1 MAGRIAED
9 CPLCRYSEARSLF
22 HCTDRLYATT
32 AKSFLVVECV
42 KCKFLRLY
50 PRPSGDELAAYYP
63 AGYWFQ
69 PHDAASQAA
78 EIYRRLVL
86 QDHVR
91 FVDSSL
97 RRAKL
102 TGPVLDVG
110 PSGGLLA
117 RLLRDRGRK
126 VVGLDNS
133 REAASIAW
141 RVNGVPVVAGDL
153 LTAPFAEGSFA
164 AVTMFHVLEHVEE
177 PGLFLDAARHLLK
190 PGGRLIVQVPN
201 AASWQFLILGEA
213 WNGLDVPRH
222 LWNFRDTDLEWLLR
236 DRGFNVFRRKHFSL
250 RDNPAGLATS
260 IAPWLD
266 PMSRR
271 VRKVPESAV
280 MTMVKN
286 LAYLALTVACLPFA
300 ALEAACRA
308 GSTIMIEA
316 EPK

>member
-1 MAGRIAED
+1 MEEE
-9 CPLCRYSEARSLF
+9 CPLCHYGQARSLF
-22 HCTDRLYATT
+22 HCTDRLYGTT
-32 AKSFLVVECV
+32 NKSFLVVECV
-42 KCKFLRLY
+42 KCKFLRLF
-50 PRPSGDELAAYYP
+50 PRPTGEELAGYYP
-63 AGYWFQ
+63 TGYWFQ

-78 EIYRRLVL
+78 EVYRRLVL
-86 QDHVR
+86 ADHVQ
-91 FVDSSL
+91 FVETAL
-97 RRAKL
+97 RRSKL

-126 VVGLDNS
+126 VVGLDKS
-133 REAASIAW
+133 AEAAGIAW

-153 LTAPFAEGSFA
+153 LAAPFAEGSFA
-164 AVTMFHVLEHVEE
+164 AVTMFHVLEHVEQ
-177 PGLFLDAARHLLK
+177 PGEFLDAARRLLK
-190 PGGRLIVQVPN
+190 PGGRLVVQVPN

-236 DRGFNVFRRKHFSL
+236 DRGFTVRRRKHFSL

-260 IAPWLD
+260 IAPSLD

-271 VRKVPESAV
+271 VRKVPESTAV
-280 MTMVKN
+280 AVLKN
-286 LAYLALTVACLPFA
+286 LAYLALTLACLPFA

>member
-1 MAGRIAED
+1 MTEE
-9 CPLCRYSEARSLF
+9 CPLCRYGEARSLF
-22 HCTDRLYATT
+22 HCADRLYGTT
-32 AKSFLVVECV
+32 TKSFLVVECV
-42 KCKFLRLY
+42 KCKFLRLF
-50 PRPSGDELAAYYP
+50 PRPVGEELASYYP
-63 AGYWFQ
+63 SGYWFQ

-78 EIYRRLVL
+78 EIYRRVVL
-86 QDHVR
+86 TDHVQ
-91 FVDSSL
+91 FVDAAL
-97 RRAKL
+97 RRTKL

-133 REAASIAW
+133 AEAAGIAW

-153 LTAPFAEGSFA
+153 LAAPFAEGSFA
-164 AVTMFHVLEHVEE
+164 VVTMFHVLEHVEQ
-177 PGLFLDAARHLLK
+177 PGEFLDAARRLLK

-222 LWNFRDTDLEWLLR
+222 LWNFRDSDLEWLLR
-236 DRGFNVFRRKHFSL
+236 DRGFTVLRRKHFSL

-260 IAPWLD
+260 LAPWLD

-271 VRKVPESAV
+271 VRKVPESTPVAL
-280 MTMVKN
+280 MKN
-286 LAYLALTVACLPFA
+286 LAYLALTLICLPFA
-300 ALEAACRA
+300 ALEAVCRA

>member
-1 MAGRIAED
+1 M
-9 CPLCRYSEARSLF
+9 F
-22 HCTDRLYATT
+22 HCTDRLYGTT
-32 AKSFLVVECV
+32 TKSFLVVECV
-42 KCKFLRLY
+42 KCKFLRLF
-50 PRPSGDELAAYYP
+50 PRPSGEELSGYYP
-63 AGYWFQ
+63 SGYWFQ

-86 QDHVR
+86 TDHVQ
-91 FVDSSL
+91 FVESAL
-97 RRAKL
+97 RRSKL
-102 TGPVLDVG
+102 AGPVLDVG

-133 REAASIAW
+133 QEAADIAW
-141 RVNGVPVVAGDL
+141 RINGVPVVAGDL
-153 LTAPFAEGSFA
+153 LQAPFAEGSFA
-164 AVTMFHVLEHVEE
+164 MVTMFHVLEHVEQ
-177 PGLFLDAARHLLK
+177 PGAFLEAARRLLR

-222 LWNFRDTDLEWLLR
+222 LWNFRDSDLEWLLR
-236 DRGFNVFRRKHFSL
+236 DRGFNVVRRKHFSL

-260 IAPWLD
+260 LIPSLD

-271 VRKVPESAV
+271 IRQVPESTTVALL
-280 MTMVKN
+280 KN

-300 ALEAACRA
+300 ALEAVCRA